1 MVVNLISNA
10 RISGVTLP
18 KKVKGQFWLFSRE
31 IDSKGAIINEI
42 ELEDQGLYR
51 AIVDGEQAFV
61 FAHHLSDD
69 RQIFHKYYVKNII
82 DISIGR
88 TKDNDIIYD
97 NKYVSSD
104 HAKLSFYE
112 NNWVLSDNNSTNGTF
127 VNDERISTVQLNPG
141 DMI

>member
-31 IDSKGAIINEI
+31 ID
-42 ELEDQGLYR
+42 
-51 AIVDGEQAFV
+51 
-61 FAHHLSDD
+61 D
-69 RQIFHKYYVKNII
+69 RQIFHKYYVKNNI